1 MISNSKYSL
10 DNSSKKYPCPACN
23 KKTFVKYVDIETGYY
38 LKDSFGRCDR
48 ESKCGYYHAPPKE
61 NKYYLI
67 TFLFVES
74 ISDKAYR
81 ATESNGHLHFIPTSQ
96 VLDKNGN
103 SFWITE
109 WWLKTN
115 GIAYLGHQSKNI
127 VSNKVGGSAVATI
140 ATASPVAAGAT
151 ALSEPDKASFHSLK
165 LLDQLSNEEPVT
177 DNLEVYLNTVFT
189 EKQVFKAKQNYL
201 LTGTTMFWNKAT
213 IFWQIDQN
221 EKVHAG
227 KIMLYDPS
235 TGKRIKKSYNHINWV
250 HKALKEP
257 DFNLNQC
264 LFGLH
269 RIKEDYSKSIA
280 IVESEKTAIIM
291 SIIVPDVLWLATGSK
306 QNLKTRLLEP
316 LAGRKIVLYPDKG
329 EYENWRSKAEV
340 IKKNGLKVE
349 VSDFLEELPL
359 KPGADLVDY
368 YISSLR
374 ENAGNAGNAHS

>member
-67 TFLFVES
+67 TFLFIES

-103 SFWITE
+103 SCWITE

-151 ALSEPDKASFHSLK
+151 ALSEPDKASFHSLN
-165 LLDQLSNEEPVT
+165 LLDQLYNEEPVT
-177 DNLEVYLNTVFT
+177 ENLEVYLNTVFK
-189 EKQVFKAKQNYL
+189 EKQVFEAKQNYFV
-201 LTGTTMFWNKAT
+201 TGTTMFWNNAT

-221 EKVHAG
+221 EKIHAG

-235 TGKRIKKSYNHINWV
+235 TGKRIKKPYNHINWV

-269 RIKEDYSKSIA
+269 RIKEDYNKSIA

-329 EYENWRSKAEV
+329 EFEDWISKAEV
-340 IKKNGLKVE
+340 IKKSGLKVE
-349 VSDFLEELPL
+349 VSDILEGLPL

-368 YISSLR
+368 YLSKV
-374 ENAGNAGNAHS
+374 